1 MEFIE
6 LSLGKNHRRPPV
18 HESVAFHRHWMNNI
32 EELLWETWIVAQ
44 KKMDIS
50 PVGELIPV
58 RMKNQPLSPWL
69 RLAHYSKYKPEGVT
83 HTANVRVIHDF
94 EFVIQVE
101 GSAWIWSEP
110 LGGSFDVQAG
120 DVVLIPPY
128 YPHGW
133 ASEAGTHIAVHFDLQ
148 AQPQMA
154 AMKNME
160 TSSKVMK
167 RKPLDAV
174 QIPRTRLI
182 FGREQDVAQDSEVII
197 PLITTVRAPK
207 VWKERFEPLI
217 ELYSRR
223 AHRTLSAQILAQET
237 LVWALQTLV
246 REQPSAQPASRESD
260 SRVLELLRELD
271 RNPHERP
278 SIDELAERT
287 GMGLTAFRSAF
298 HRITGRSPRDYIEQQ
313 RVERTARVLV
323 ETDRRIVDLA
333 RAEGYDDPY
342 HFSRIF
348 KRVMGSS
355 PRNYRRQARRL
366 GT

>member
-1 MEFIE
+1 
-6 LSLGKNHRRPPV
+6 
-18 HESVAFHRHWMNNI
+18 
-32 EELLWETWIVAQ
+32 VAQ
-44 KKMDIS
+44 KKMDNSPDRRFIS
-50 PVGELIPV
+50 VQI
-58 RMKNQPLSPWL
+58 KNQPLSPWL
-69 RLAHYSKYKPEGVT
+69 RLAHYSNYKPEGVT
-83 HTANVRVIHDF
+83 HNANVRVIHDF
-94 EFVIQVE
+94 EFVFQLE
-101 GSAWIWSEP
+101 GSTWIWSES

-120 DVVLIPPY
+120 DVVLIPPH

-133 ASEAGTHIAVHFDLQ
+133 ASEPGVHIAVHFDLH
-148 AQPQMA
+148 AQPHVA
-154 AMKNME
+154 AMKNMV
-160 TSSKVMK
+160 TSSKVVS
-167 RKPLDAV
+167 RKPLEASL
-174 QIPRTRLI
+174 IPKTRLS
-182 FGREQDVAQDSEVII
+182 FVSGLDDLQDSEVVV
-197 PLITTVRAPK
+197 PLITAVRAPK

-223 AHRTLSAQILAQET
+223 AHRTLAAQIAAQEAIA
-237 LVWALQTLV
+237 WALQTLI
-246 REQPSAQPASRESD
+246 RDQPSAQQPASRD
-260 SRVLELLRELD
+260 TDIRVLELLRELE

-313 RVERTARVLV
+313 RMERTARALID
-323 ETDRRIVDLA
+323 TDRRIVDLA

-355 PRNYRRQARRL
+355 PRNYRREARRL